1 METIEFKAKI
11 EGIPVIK
18 VSPKGTSTKCPICQ
32 SKLRENGY
40 RRLKCPSC
48 GFEGDRDYIASLN
61 LKMKALSG
69 GLDRSRLD
77 VNPNRMRG
85 EVVGG
90 FLPLKFFDSLS
101 NSTKPTILG
110 FLLMLIGH
118 LTGMIT
124 RSKT

>member
-32 SKLRENGY
+32 SKLKEVSY

-61 LKMKALSG
+61 LKMKAFSG
-69 GLDRSRLD
+69 GLDSLQPD
-77 VNPNRMRG
+77 VNPNGMR
-85 EVVGG
+85 EK
-90 FLPLKFFDSLS
+90 PLGAKS
-101 NSTKPTILG
+101 P
-110 FLLMLIGH
+110 
-118 LTGMIT
+118 
-124 RSKT
+124 